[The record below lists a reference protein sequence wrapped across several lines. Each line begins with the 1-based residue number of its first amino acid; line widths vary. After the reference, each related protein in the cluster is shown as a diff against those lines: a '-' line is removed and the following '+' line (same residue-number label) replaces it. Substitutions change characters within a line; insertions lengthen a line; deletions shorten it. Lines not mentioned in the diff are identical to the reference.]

1 MTDPTS
7 NGRAADTPQ
16 PVINFRLKTR
26 PDGSTVLALHIVAA
40 PYVLHEHRYELDPY
54 LTRSLLHELTRNL
67 HGIPDPG
74 PRPEVA
80 ALLTAL
86 DSDDHT
92 AFTTALDAYTAR
104 LHHQLTDVGETA

>member
-7 NGRAADTPQ
+7 NGRAVDAPQ
-16 PVINFRLKTR
+16 PAVNFRVKTR

-40 PYVLHEHRYELDPY
+40 PYLLHEHRYELDPY

-92 AFTTALDAYTAR
+92 AFTAALDAYTAR
-104 LHHQLTDVGETA
+104 LHHLLRAGGEQA

>member
-7 NGRAADTPQ
+7 NGRAADAPQ
-16 PVINFRLKTR
+16 PAINFRMKTR
-26 PDGSTVLALHIVAA
+26 PDGSTVLALHILAA

-104 LHHQLTDVGETA
+104 LHRLLTDVGETA

>member
-7 NGRAADTPQ
+7 NGRAADAPQ
-16 PVINFRLKTR
+16 PAVNFRLKTG

-40 PYVLHEHRYELDPY
+40 PYVLHEHRYELDAY
-54 LTRSLLHELTRNL
+54 LTRSLLHELTRSL
-67 HGIPDPG
+67 RGIPDPG

-80 ALLTAL
+80 ALLAAL

-92 AFTTALDAYTAR
+92 AFTTALDAYSAR
-104 LHHQLTDVGETA
+104 LHRLLTDVGETA